1 MPQKDLTLQLRKD
14 YEKLQEHVIAVDPV
28 DSKFVVF
35 SLSIMSVGFTPLH
48 HKAAEGDTSGRYV
61 GFISFYKP
69 QDSRSWLWFG
79 CILAGSS
86 ATNKS
91 GYCESASAGLSLV
104 RGEYACLALYSGITQ
119 HLMQQ
124 GLAS

>member
-1 MPQKDLTLQLRKD
+1 ML
-14 YEKLQEHVIAVDPV
+14 V
-28 DSKFVVF
+28 
-35 SLSIMSVGFTPLH
+35 LSVSINLKTPDH
-48 HKAAEGDTSGRYV
+48 GYDFE
-61 GFISFYKP
+61 
-69 QDSRSWLWFG
+69 

-119 HLMQQ
+119 HLMHQSF
-124 GLAS
+124 GFIIIL